1 MEILFEKLGIDW
13 HLLIAQ
19 AANFL
24 LLLVILR
31 AFAYTPVLEM
41 LRKRREA
48 IEKGIAQA
56 EEAGTRL
63 NEAQEMAKHKMKEA
77 EASALAMMKKTEAD
91 AKKLEVKLMDEVK
104 AKEAEAMRQAELMA
118 LSREEEARK
127 KMEAHA
133 AEVVKAAIIKTVE
146 MKPEMIDDALV
157 RRAVAEVEKA

>member
-13 HLLIAQ
+13 HLLLAQ

-31 AFAYTPVLEM
+31 AFAYKPVLEM

-56 EEAGTRL
+56 EEANTRL
-63 NEAQEMAKHKMKEA
+63 NDAQEMAKHKMKEA
-77 EASALAMMKKTEAD
+77 EA
-91 AKKLEVKLMDEVK
+91 
-104 AKEAEAMRQAELMA
+104 MRQAELMA
-118 LSREEEARK
+118 HAHEEKAKK

-146 MKPEMIDDALV
+146 MKPDMIDETLI
-157 RRAVAEVEKA
+157 RRAIAEVDS